1 MMYHIHGR
9 TLRCKVQYALT
20 LWYLLSDSGI
30 ELVNEEL
37 VEVILL
43 MEGAGPPIRLM
54 YSLCMAVVGATQAEG
69 SIGRTGSC
77 RGTVKYPLVGLGS
90 QHLATTRVIGLK
102 WHKT

>member
-1 MMYHIHGR
+1 MQSTI
-9 TLRCKVQYALT
+9 YALT

-54 YSLCMAVVGATQAEG
+54 YSLCMAVVWATQAEG

-102 WHKT
+102 WHKN